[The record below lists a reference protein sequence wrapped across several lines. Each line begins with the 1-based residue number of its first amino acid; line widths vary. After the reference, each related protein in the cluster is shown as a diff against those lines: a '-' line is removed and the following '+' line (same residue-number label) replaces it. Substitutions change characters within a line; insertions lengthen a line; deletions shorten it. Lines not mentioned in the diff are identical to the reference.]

1 MPDEEYID
9 ILLHRPEVHA
19 ITPRK
24 PTNWLRAALKMHRS
38 GKPQRVYAPLENMK
52 INEDGRMEVLF
63 PLPPDMQEKI
73 KELEAQGKKIR
84 FFFPKGGLPIYLSKD
99 AKEKVASLERKKSK
113 KKKKRR

>member
-24 PTNWLRAALKMHRS
+24 PMNWLRAALKMHHS
-38 GKPQRVYAPLENMK
+38 GKPQRVYASLENMK
-52 INEDGRMEVLF
+52 LNEDGTMKVCF
-63 PLPPDMQEKI
+63 PLPPEMQEQI
-73 KELEAQGKKIR
+73 KMLEAQGKKIR
-84 FFFPKGGLPIYLSKD
+84 FHVPEGGMPVYLSKD
-99 AKEKVASLERKKSK
+99 AKEKVASLERKKNK